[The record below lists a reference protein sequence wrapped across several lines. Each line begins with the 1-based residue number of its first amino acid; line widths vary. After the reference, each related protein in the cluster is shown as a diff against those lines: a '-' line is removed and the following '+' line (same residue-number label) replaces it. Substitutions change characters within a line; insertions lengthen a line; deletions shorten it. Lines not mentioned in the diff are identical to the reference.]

1 MRRWACRSSA
11 AVLPLASTLL
21 LCGAAHAAD
30 EAQTETARWVP
41 KELHFTYSGFTTHF
55 SCEGLESRVK
65 QILLQLG
72 ARPDLS
78 VHQFGCTQAA
88 GVPATFPSVEAKFS
102 VLEPVSASGQQGSG
116 GTSPTVAAQWQTVQ
130 LKLDP
135 SPLAESGLCEF
146 IDQVKVRIL
155 PLFATRNVE
164 YMQHCVPHQLSSR
177 GSTIKL
183 DVMKAPL
190 KQADNAPAS

>member
-1 MRRWACRSSA
+1 MGRSTRRASA

-21 LCGAAHAAD
+21 LCGVAHAAE
-30 EAQTETARWVP
+30 EAQTARWVP
-41 KELHFTYSGFTTHF
+41 RELHFTYSGFTTHF
-55 SCEGLESRVK
+55 SCEGLEARVK
-65 QILLQLG
+65 EILLQLG

-78 VHQFGCTQAA
+78 VHQYGCTQAA
-88 GVPATFPSVEAKFS
+88 GVPSPFPSVEAKFS
-102 VLEPVSASGQQGSG
+102 VLEPVAAGEAPNG
-116 GTSPTVAAQWQTVQ
+116 GTTGALVSAQWQTVQ

-135 SPLAESGLCEF
+135 SPLAESGLCEL

-155 PLFATRNVE
+155 PLFATRNVD

-183 DVMKAPL
+183 DVMKVPL
-190 KQADNAPAS
+190 KQAENAPAP

>member
-1 MRRWACRSSA
+1 MGRSTRRASA

-21 LCGAAHAAD
+21 LCGVAHAAE
-30 EAQTETARWVP
+30 EAQTARWVP
-41 KELHFTYSGFTTHF
+41 RELHFTYSGFTTHF
-55 SCEGLESRVK
+55 SCEGLEARVK
-65 QILLQLG
+65 EILLQLG

-78 VHQFGCTQAA
+78 VHQYGCTQAA
-88 GVPATFPSVEAKFS
+88 GVPSPFPSVEAKFS
-102 VLEPVSASGQQGSG
+102 VLEPVAAGEAPNG
-116 GTSPTVAAQWQTVQ
+116 GTTGALVSAQWQTVQ

-135 SPLAESGLCEF
+135 SPLAESGLCEL

-155 PLFATRNVE
+155 PLFATRNVD

-183 DVMKAPL
+183 DVMKVPL
-190 KQADNAPAS
+190 KQAENAPVP

>member
-1 MRRWACRSSA
+1 MGRSTRRASA

-21 LCGAAHAAD
+21 LCGVAHAAE
-30 EAQTETARWVP
+30 EAQTARWVP
-41 KELHFTYSGFTTHF
+41 RELHFTYSGFTTHF
-55 SCEGLESRVK
+55 SCEGLEARVK
-65 QILLQLG
+65 EILLQLG

-78 VHQFGCTQAA
+78 VHQYDCTQAA
-88 GVPATFPSVEAKFS
+88 GVPSPFPSVEAKFS
-102 VLEPVSASGQQGSG
+102 VLEPVAAGEAPNG
-116 GTSPTVAAQWQTVQ
+116 GTTGALVSAQWQTVQ

-135 SPLAESGLCEF
+135 SPLAESGLCEL

-155 PLFATRNVE
+155 PLFATRNVD

-183 DVMKAPL
+183 DVMKVPL
-190 KQADNAPAS
+190 KQAENAPAP